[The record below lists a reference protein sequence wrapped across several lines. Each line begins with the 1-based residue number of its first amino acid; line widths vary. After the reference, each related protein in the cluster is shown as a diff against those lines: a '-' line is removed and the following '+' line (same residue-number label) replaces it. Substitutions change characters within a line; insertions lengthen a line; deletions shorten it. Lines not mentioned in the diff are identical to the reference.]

1 MSAICSNSEGRKPE
15 VALTFN
21 SRWRGEVVCTP
32 RGAPSGEDGAVGGG
46 EHLRD
51 GQIRFSGPSW
61 SSEAEQALL
70 FLTRVSGATRRSH
83 RGGLSRAFTIY
94 PLAGALARSGTT
106 TGSLDRV
113 RWGMYR
119 IAQSIGVYTRLGRK
133 ERARLPRGGRSRW
146 EVRTERVL
154 DCAVPLLHRT
164 NEVGEDSGRSISK
177 TRGEGLLP
185 RPGNLVM
192 QVRE

>member
-1 MSAICSNSEGRKPE
+1 MRASLPAWTMSAICSNSEGRKSE

-21 SRWRGEVVCTP
+21 SRRRGEVVCTP

-51 GQIRFSGPSW
+51 GQIHFSGPSW
-61 SSEAEQALL
+61 SSEAEEALL
-70 FLTRVSGATRRSH
+70 FLTRVSGATRRSR

-119 IAQSIGVYTRLGRK
+119 IAPSTDCLLFGGWALTGGWGRG
-133 ERARLPRGGRSRW
+133 RFAR
-146 EVRTERVL
+146 
-154 DCAVPLLHRT
+154 
-164 NEVGEDSGRSISK
+164 I
-177 TRGEGLLP
+177 
-185 RPGNLVM
+185 
-192 QVRE
+192 